1 MGRDP
6 PCVEARSNVSPSEE
20 ESILRQLD
28 DAIRQPRAAKL
39 LTAVANKVDELLES
53 DPNARLA
60 WESLPL
66 SVYDRLPPGIASSWI
81 FALRADSSSGAERH
95 PNSVQRFMSY
105 RGFADMQTWNG
116 AAWVSHVLR
125 SEPDAPFE
133 QRWLSIPMNTWH
145 MPVMRDGNWVVVSF
159 HTAADDELIEERP
172 ADDARPDIG
181 ATTSELY
188 DRRVAR

>member
-1 MGRDP
+1 VSGVVVP
-6 PCVEARSNVSPSEE
+6 GEEAR
-20 ESILRQLD
+20 ILRQLD

-39 LTAVANKVDELLES
+39 LNAVANKVDEALES
-53 DPNARLA
+53 DRNARLA
-60 WESLPL
+60 WEALPL

-105 RGFADMQTWNG
+105 RGSADMQTWNG
-116 AAWVSHVLR
+116 SVWVSHVLR
-125 SEPDAPFE
+125 SEPDVPFE
-133 QRWLSIPMNTWH
+133 QRWLSIPTNTWH
-145 MPVMRDGNWVVVSF
+145 KPVMGGGNWLVVSF

-172 ADDARPDIG
+172 ADDAHPDVC

-188 DRRVAR
+188 DGRAAR